1 MSGPVAITAFVV
13 AIIVSIMIHELGH
26 LLTARWSGIKADRFF
41 LGFGPTLWS
50 TQRGETE
57 YGIKAIPLGG
67 FVRICGMSPLD
78 ERDPPIVDVVF
89 PDGEPPE
96 PGHWDRLA
104 THLRRRGASR
114 ALTDRIVRRTR
125 ASLGIGRQDQPAASD
140 PHTDPRDVLREV
152 IVTEVPESRRH
163 GDLRHRLLL
172 GDQGRF
178 FHDRPASHRAIVLVS
193 GALTHFV
200 LVFVVLLAAYA
211 LIPQWTGGFDNQV
224 AEVIEGGPAA
234 QAGLEPGDRLVQ
246 VGDVRT
252 TDYVALRDAI
262 RAHPDQPT
270 TLVVIRAD
278 EQLELPVVPDA
289 TQDGDE
295 VVGTVG
301 FAPELE
307 RQRFGPI
314 EAVEHALIGQ
324 PQVGSPGGL
333 IPMFTGSLRAFVTVF
348 SPEGIGNIFAQ
359 ATGAQPRDAQGAVSL
374 IGAASI
380 AGQVADGALG
390 LMMFIGLFAAVN
402 VFIGIF
408 NLVPLPPL
416 DGGHL
421 AMLVVERSV
430 NAFRRARGR
439 AADFKLDERI
449 FAGIAIPV
457 MAGLLVLM
465 GLLLW
470 LDIRDPIR
478 F

>member
-1 MSGPVAITAFVV
+1 MSGPIAITAFVV
-13 AIIVSIMIHELGH
+13 AIIVSIMVHELGH

-57 YGIKAIPLGG
+57 YGVKAIPLGG

-78 ERDPPIVDVVF
+78 ERDPPIMDVVF
-89 PDGEPPE
+89 PDGEQ
-96 PGHWDRLA
+96 PGPAHWERLA
-104 THLRRRGASR
+104 THLRQRGASR

-125 ASLGIGRQDQPAASD
+125 ATLGSDGQEQPVGDAN
-140 PHTDPRDVLREV
+140 TDPRDILREV
-152 IVTEVPESRRH
+152 IVTEVPETRRH

-172 GDQGRF
+172 GDEGRF
-178 FHDRPASHRAIVLVS
+178 FHDRPAWHRAIVLVS

-211 LIPQWTGGFDNQV
+211 LIPQWTGGFDNEV

-234 QAGLEPGDRLVQ
+234 QAGLRPGDRLLQ
-246 VGDVRT
+246 VDEVRT

-262 RAHPDQPT
+262 RARPDQPT
-270 TLVVIRAD
+270 TLVVDRD
-278 EQLELPVVPDA
+278 GEQLELSVVPEA
-289 TQDGDE
+289 TEDGE
-295 VVGTVG
+295 EIVGTVG

-307 RQRFGPI
+307 RERFGPI

-324 PQVGSPGGL
+324 PQLGSPGGL

-359 ATGAQPRDAQGAVSL
+359 AVGTQPRDADGAVSL

-421 AMLVVERSV
+421 AMLAVERGV
-430 NAFRRARGR
+430 NAVRRLRGR
-439 AADFKLDERI
+439 AADFVLDARI
-449 FAGIAIPV
+449 FAAIAIPV